1 MKYALIIPDGAADE
15 PVGQLGNRTPLEAA
29 RLPNIDSIAAKG
41 RMGTA
46 LHIPAAMQPGS
57 DVAIMSL
64 FGYDPQKNY
73 SGRAPIEAAGL
84 GIKLAPDD
92 WVFRANLVTIID
104 GKMIDY
110 SAGHISSEEAHAL
123 IGLLSEEITTEGL
136 HFHPGVSY
144 RHLVVFNKGDFEK
157 VRTTP
162 PHDILGQP
170 VKKHLPRGR
179 GVAPLNELTTRAAQ
193 LFADHEINE
202 VRRQLN
208 ESPATDL
215 WLWGQGTSCRL
226 EPFAKRFGLQGALIA
241 GTDLVKGLARLI
253 GWEIIKVPGATGYL
267 DTDYAAKGRAAVKA
281 LADHDFVVVHV
292 EAPDEAGHS
301 GDPKAKIAALEAI
314 DTHVVGPVLEE
325 LRNQR
330 NWRILICPDHPTPVR
345 LRTHVSKP
353 VPFAMAGKNINAVLA
368 DSFTEANAQ
377 VADLHIERGWELMEY
392 FVKT

>member
-29 RLPNIDSIAAKG
+29 RLPNIDSIASQG
-41 RMGTA
+41 RTGTV
-46 LHIPAAMQPGS
+46 LHIPSAMQPGS

-64 FGYDPQKNY
+64 FGYDPHKNY
-73 SGRAPIEAAGL
+73 SGRAPIEAAGQ
-84 GIKLAPDD
+84 GIKLSPDD
-92 WVFRANLVTIID
+92 WVFRANLVTVID

-110 SAGHISSEEAHAL
+110 SAGHISSEEARVL
-123 IGLLSEEITTEGL
+123 IDLLSKEITADGV

-144 RHLVVFNKGDFEK
+144 RHLVVFNNADFAK

-162 PHDILGQP
+162 PHDILGQS
-170 VKKHLPRGR
+170 VKKNLPRGR
-179 GVAPLNELTTRAAQ
+179 GVTLLRELTTRAAQ
-193 LFADHEINE
+193 LFADHEINK

-215 WLWGQGTSCRL
+215 WLWGQGTPCQL
-226 EPFAKRFGLQGALIA
+226 DPFADRFGLSGALIA

-253 GWEIIKVPGATGYL
+253 GWKIIKVPGATGYL
-267 DTDYAAKGRAAVKA
+267 DTDYPGKGRAAVKA
-281 LADHDFVVVHV
+281 LARHDFVVVHV
-292 EAPDEAGHS
+292 EAADEAGHN
-301 GDPKAKIAALEAI
+301 GDAKAKIAALESI

-325 LRNQR
+325 LRKKK

-368 DSFTEANAQ
+368 DSFTEANTQA
-377 VADLHIERGWELMEY
+377 ADLHIERGWELMEY
-392 FVKT
+392 FVKI